1 MRKNLFRIFAVVL
14 CVSFG
19 GCASQQL
26 AQSTDP
32 VCLPDTTTD
41 EAMNAAQ
48 TILENMYFEIEK
60 YDPDE
65 LYIRTR
71 PLSGAQFFEFWRR
84 DNASGFAA
92 GQANLH
98 SIRRVVELTFSAQG
112 TATCIQCRVQ
122 VWRLSI
128 PERPIEGAGRMR
140 HLYTEGNTGDQ
151 TLQVDRSHI
160 GRIEW
165 LDAGPDR
172 ELERRILKQIQQ
184 ETLKERGQ

>member
-1 MRKNLFRIFAVVL
+1 ML
-14 CVSFG
+14 CVCFG

-32 VCLPDTTTD
+32 VCLPNTNTD
-41 EAMNAAQ
+41 EAMNAAE
-48 TILENMYFEIEK
+48 TVLENMYFELEK

-84 DNASGFAA
+84 DNASGFAT

-98 SIRRVVELTFSAQG
+98 SIHRVVELTFSEQE

-122 VWRLSI
+122 VLRLSI
-128 PERPIEGAGRMR
+128 PERPIEGAGRIG
-140 HLYTEGNTGDQ
+140 HLYTESNTGSQ
-151 TLQVDRSHI
+151 TLQLDRSHI
-160 GRIEW
+160 SRIEW

-172 ELERRILKQIQQ
+172 ELERRILKKIQQ
-184 ETLKERGQ
+184 ETLKGRGQ